1 VAGTCAEVVRRREI
15 KEREWNQIHAR
26 LEFHLAKWSP
36 YLPVVD
42 WREEVEASRAIVR
55 PVPGGES
62 RRRDWDQ
69 CCSRVEGLKS

>member
-1 VAGTCAEVVRRREI
+1 MD
-15 KEREWNQIHAR
+15 AR
-26 LEFHLAKWSP
+26 LEFHLAMWTL

-62 RRRDWDQ
+62 RRRDLGQ
-69 CCSRVEGLKS
+69 CCSRFEGWRS